1 MALFT
6 SLQGMR
12 LFIRYSIVTMAL
24 SYIISEIKQILV
36 ESGVFLSRDAMHSVD
51 YDVCLSRADIMSKR
65 LNVDLSSNFFRHR
78 LATPFYFFIPNA
90 TWRYSSG
97 DPITGALNARG
108 YEKIAT
114 VDQYLALSRK

>member
-51 YDVCLSRADIMSKR
+51 YDVCHA
-65 LNVDLSSNFFRHR
+65 
-78 LATPFYFFIPNA
+78 
-90 TWRYSSG
+90 
-97 DPITGALNARG
+97 PILCQNG
-108 YEKIAT
+108 
-114 VDQYLALSRK
+114 